1 MTFLANYLELC
12 LRFARYIIYF
22 VLALSI
28 GVLILSGP
36 YVIEKLVAALVL
48 LCGIQVLRKR
58 VRP

>member
-28 GVLILSGP
+28 GIVILSGP
-36 YVIEKLVAALVL
+36 YVVEKLVGVL
-48 LCGIQVLRKR
+48 IVLCGIQVLRKK